1 MTEEKKESFSKEKLA
16 EFYTATIKNLEEGSI
31 VKGKIVE
38 VRGND
43 VIVDIGY
50 KAEGFIPRSEF
61 SDPSKINV
69 GDEVDVYIEDLENEQ
84 GIVVLSKLKADRT
97 LGWERILEN
106 YKEGD
111 LIEGKVVRKVKGGLM
126 VDIGVE
132 AFLPASL
139 SGVRASAGLD
149 KMLGQTLKFKIV
161 KMNKQRHNIV
171 VSRKDVVL
179 IEKEEAKKKMFES
192 LKEGEIRTGTVKNI
206 TDYGAFI
213 DLGGVDGLL
222 HITDMTWGRI
232 SHPSEM
238 LALGDKVD
246 VVILNVDK
254 ENAKVSLGLK
264 QKTENPWKEVGNKFK
279 VGSRVKG
286 KVVNIVPYGAFVE
299 LEKGIEG
306 LIHISEFSWTKK
318 VHDPHEFVAI
328 GDVVEVLILN
338 VDAENRKISLSIR
351 QLEQDPWL
359 KVTTNYPVGTKVKG
373 RIKHITDYGA
383 FVELE
388 EGVEGIIHVSDISW
402 TKKFRTPAEVLK
414 KGEKI
419 EAVVISLDEENRR
432 VNLGIKQ
439 LIPDP
444 WQQLT
449 EKFKIG
455 TVIEGKV
462 TKVTNFGVFVE
473 LTPELE
479 GLLHISEIDPALTDK
494 LEEVYRVG
502 DNIKVKVIKIDNEKR
517 QIGLSTKL
525 D

>member
-1 MTEEKKESFSKEKLA
+1 MSEEKKESLSREELA
-16 EFYTATIKNLEEGSI
+16 EIYATTIKNLEEGNI
-31 VKGKIVE
+31 IKGKIVE
-38 VRGND
+38 IRGND

-50 KAEGFIPRSEF
+50 KAEGFLPKSEF
-61 SDPSKINV
+61 SDISGIKV
-69 GDEVDVYIEDLENEQ
+69 GDEIDVYIDDLENEN
-84 GIVVLSKLKADRT
+84 GVVVLSKIKADRT

-111 LIEGKVVRKVKGGLM
+111 LIEGRVVRKVKGGLM

-132 AFLPASL
+132 AFLPSSL
-139 SGVRASAGLD
+139 CGVKAPAGVD
-149 KMLGQTLKFKIV
+149 RMLGQTFKFRIV
-161 KMNKQRHNIV
+161 KMNKQRHNVV
-171 VSRKDVVL
+171 VSRKDVML
-179 IEKEEAKKKMFES
+179 LEKEEAKKKMLES
-192 LKEGEIRTGTVKNI
+192 MKEGDIRTGTVKNI

-238 LALGDKVD
+238 LALGDKID
-246 VVILNVDK
+246 VVVLNVDR

-264 QKTENPWKEVGNKFK
+264 QKTENPWKEVEKKFT

-299 LEKGIEG
+299 LDKGIEG

-328 GDVVEVLILN
+328 GDAIEVVVLS
-338 VDAENRKISLSIR
+338 VDAENKKISLSIR
-351 QLEQDPWL
+351 QLEQDPWI
-359 KVTTNYPVGTKVKG
+359 KITTNYPVGTKVKG
-373 RIKHITDYGA
+373 KIKHITDYGA

-388 EGVEGIIHVSDISW
+388 DGVEGMIHVSDISW
-402 TKKFRTPAEVLK
+402 TKKLRTPAEVLK

-419 EAVVISLDEENRR
+419 EAIVVSLDEENRR

-444 WQQLT
+444 WQQLV
-449 EKFKIG
+449 EKFKVD
-455 TVIEGKV
+455 TVIEGKIN
-462 TKVTNFGVFVE
+462 KVTNFGVFVE

-479 GLLHISEIDPALTDK
+479 GLLHISEIDPSLASK
-494 LEEVYRVG
+494 LEEIYKVG
-502 DNIKVKVIKIDNEKR
+502 DKLKVKVVKIDNERR

-525 D
+525 E